1 MVGPMSTPHAHSL
14 TALPPSP
21 LPPARFAA
29 GGDVD
34 ERRSGRNSSAKL
46 RILLGVTIF
55 LALLKGDSPPCSVI
69 RGGGRTWCVR
79 AQIQISSPHAPLTAN
94 RPARFPLAEGGSNR
108 STRTHMH
115 KHGWIR
121 VHRSHSLPA
130 CRPRIGTAH
139 LVRRCSDD
147 PELPLRRRQCCW
159 LFVRGALHYCPCVS
173 QPTCSSHKAG
183 ARSWYCY

>member
-69 RGGGRTWCVR
+69 GGGGRTWCVR

-94 RPARFPLAEGGSNR
+94 RLTRFPLAEGGSNHR

-115 KHGWIR
+115 KHGSGCPAHIR
-121 VHRSHSLPA
+121 FQHV
-130 CRPRIGTAH
+130 
-139 LVRRCSDD
+139 
-147 PELPLRRRQCCW
+147 
-159 LFVRGALHYCPCVS
+159 VRGSGPPTSSAAVRTTPNSHCVAVS
-173 QPTCSSHKAG
+173 AAG
-183 ARSWYCY
+183 SL